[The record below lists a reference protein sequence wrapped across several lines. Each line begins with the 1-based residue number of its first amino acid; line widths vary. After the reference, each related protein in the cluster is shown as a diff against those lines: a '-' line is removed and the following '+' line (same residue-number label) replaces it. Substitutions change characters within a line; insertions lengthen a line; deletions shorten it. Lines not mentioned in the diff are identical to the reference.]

1 MVMDKQNKGPHDI
14 SPQPGQ
20 PIDEPTGYAY
30 FATCARGV
38 EPLLAQELWDLGV
51 RQIELGLGGV
61 HFYGP
66 LEFLYLA
73 NLGARTAIRVLL
85 PLMEFEIYHQD
96 DLYEAVYHYP
106 WEDHMTAD
114 HTLAVDCNLRDSI
127 YTHSQYALLRVKD
140 AICDRFRDNTGR
152 RPSIDREKPMIA
164 INLHMNRNQV
174 VVSLDTSWESLHK
187 RGYRPIQPRAPLN
200 EALAAAI
207 LLRAGYQGQTPIYDP
222 MCGAATLPIEAAWI
236 ATNRAP
242 GLTRK
247 WYAFQGWL
255 NHDIGMFAKVR
266 SELREKIRPKLAN
279 PVVGADE
286 RSDAVH
292 LSHEAAKLA
301 GVNNLIDFRVEALGQ
316 GLPPE
321 GPPGWVVCNPPYG
334 VRLGTANVLRETYK
348 KLGGLVT
355 GPWKGWSLALFTAT
369 PELAQET
376 GLKFPQR
383 WSYPNGA
390 LRCHLYLW
398 GPHVPNLEG
407 EQQND
412 PGEDPMVQ
420 QRNQDQNEM
429 PFDD

>member
-1 MVMDKQNKGPHDI
+1 MQFGMIMDKQSKGPHDLA
-14 SPQPGQ
+14 PQMGNVPPVQQ
-20 PIDEPTGYAY
+20 PGYAY

-38 EPLLAQELWDLGV
+38 EPLLAQELWDLGI

-61 HFYGP
+61 HFHGP
-66 LEFLYLA
+66 LECLYLA

-85 PLMEFEIYHQD
+85 PLMEFEIGHQD

-114 HTLAVDCNLRDSI
+114 HTLAVDCNLRDSV

-140 AICDRFRDNTGR
+140 AICDRFREKTGR
-152 RPSIDREKPMIA
+152 RPSIDREWPMIA
-164 INLHMNRNQV
+164 INLHMNRNHV

-207 LLRAGYQGQTPIYDP
+207 LLRADYQGQMPLYDP

-255 NHDIGMFAKVR
+255 HHDIGLFAQVRNELRAKVR
-266 SELREKIRPKLAN
+266 TKLEH

-286 RSDAVH
+286 RADAMH
-292 LSHEAAKLA
+292 LSGEAAKLA
-301 GVNNLIDFRVEALGQ
+301 GVSNLIEFRVEALGM
-316 GLPPE
+316 GRPPE
-321 GPPGWVVCNPPYG
+321 GPPGWVMCNAPYG
-334 VRLGTANVLRETYK
+334 VRIGTTEVLRETYK
-348 KLGGLVT
+348 RLGGLVT

-369 PELAQET
+369 PELARET
-376 GLKFPQR
+376 GLTFAQS

-390 LRCHLYLW
+390 LRCHLHLW
-398 GPHVPNLEG
+398 GPHVPVLDATQHRQMRQSSKG
-407 EQQND
+407 D
-412 PGEDPMVQ
+412 S
-420 QRNQDQNEM
+420 
-429 PFDD
+429 